1 MERLLLPSPSILTGQ
16 GPPAA
21 VGVLGSS
28 ALAILSADSHGV
40 FKTILKISGG
50 ALFHRL
56 VAFGLIIIYSC
67 SLRVRVS
74 FWFLHS
80 FGFGEP
86 QADVGS
92 VSSLLTPPRAQS
104 TTRSPIINS
113 LWFFCS

>member
-56 VAFGLIIIYSC
+56 VAFGF
-67 SLRVRVS
+67 V
-74 FWFLHS
+74 
-80 FGFGEP
+80 
-86 QADVGS
+86 
-92 VSSLLTPPRAQS
+92 
-104 TTRSPIINS
+104 
-113 LWFFCS
+113 FFILVP